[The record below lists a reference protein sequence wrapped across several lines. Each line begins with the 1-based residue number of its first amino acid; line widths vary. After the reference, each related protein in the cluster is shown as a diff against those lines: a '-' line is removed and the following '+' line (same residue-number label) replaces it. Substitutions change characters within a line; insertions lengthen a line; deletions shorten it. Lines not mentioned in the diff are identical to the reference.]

1 MARREDQVIG
11 ENGVEIRGDILE
23 VILSHVPLIDLVSA
37 SHVSK
42 SWRYAVVS
50 SLRHFNKTKPW
61 LILHK
66 QATRFPYTTS
76 MHAYDPRSHMWI
88 KISQPSIKYN
98 SALKSSHSN
107 FLYMLSSTKFSF
119 SFDPMNISWS
129 HVDPPLVWRTDPI
142 VARVGDSIIVV
153 GGGCDYEDDPLP
165 VEIYNIATHAWHTC
179 DTMPGN
185 LKDLVASTWLSIA
198 TTNEKLFITEK
209 KSGLTYWF
217 DPNTKCWSRP
227 NKLNPNQPIY
237 DHNIGTSN
245 DDLILVGLC
254 KNDENVEQ
262 VKIWKVDK
270 ENFQCEEIGEM
281 PLLHVEKLKSKSF
294 EISSINVHVTENFVY
309 IYNQTK
315 MEEVVVCELIT
326 DNGCRW
332 WSIQN
337 VVARDEMIM
346 NRLVF
351 TCSGVVF
358 DELQRIMRSEN
369 RRFEVE
375 S

>member
-1 MARREDQVIG
+1 MTREDQVMG
-11 ENGVEIRGDILE
+11 ENGGEIHGDILE
-23 VILSHVPLIDLVSA
+23 VIFSHVPLIDLVPA

-42 SWRYAVVS
+42 SWGYAVTS
-50 SLRHFNKTKPW
+50 SLSHFNKPKPW

-66 QATRFPYTTS
+66 QATRYPYTTS
-76 MHAYDPRSHMWI
+76 RYAYDPRSHMWI

-98 SALKSSHSN
+98 LALKSSNSN
-107 FLYMLSSTKFSF
+107 FLYMLSSTKLSF
-119 SFDPMNISWS
+119 SFDPLNISWS
-129 HVDPPLVWRTDPI
+129 HVDPPLIWRTDPI
-142 VARVGDSIIVV
+142 VAKVGDSIVVV
-153 GGGCDYEDDPLP
+153 GGGSDYEDDPLP
-165 VEIYNIATHAWHTC
+165 VEIYNTVTHAWDTC

-185 LKDLVASTWLSIA
+185 LKDSAASTWLSIA

-209 KSGLTYWF
+209 QSGLTYWF

-227 NKLNPNQPIY
+227 NKLNPNQHIS

-254 KNDENVEQ
+254 KNGENVEQ

-270 ENFQCEEIGEM
+270 ENFQCEEIVEM
-281 PLLHVEKLKSKSF
+281 PLVYVDKLKSESIG
-294 EISSINVHVTENFVY
+294 ISSINVHVTGNFVY
-309 IYNQTK
+309 IYNQSET
-315 MEEVVVCELIT
+315 EEVVVCELIANN
-326 DNGCRW
+326 DYRW

-337 VVARDEMIM
+337 VVAHDEMIM

-351 TCSGVVF
+351 TCSRVGF

-369 RRFEVE
+369 QRFEVE